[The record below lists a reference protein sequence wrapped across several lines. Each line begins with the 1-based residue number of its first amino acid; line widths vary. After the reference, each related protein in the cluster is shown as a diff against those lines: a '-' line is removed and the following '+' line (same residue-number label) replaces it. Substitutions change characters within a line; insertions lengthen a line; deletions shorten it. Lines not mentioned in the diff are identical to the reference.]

1 MTEEER
7 RRCCLLGG
15 CGCGPGSAAQVQA
28 MADVL
33 RELGYPGNDEGMRN
47 QATRLLR
54 ALGLDT
60 DPPAWHSLKKE
71 HDAGVAVDP
80 DRPWKSA
87 P

>member
-33 RELGYPGNDEGMRN
+33 RELGYPGTDEGMRE
-47 QATRLLR
+47 QAAKLLH
-54 ALGLDT
+54 ALGLDAS
-60 DPPAWHSLKKE
+60 PPAWHAIAFPPAAAE
-71 HDAGVAVDP
+71 H
-80 DRPWKSA
+80 SA
-87 P
+87 